1 VLEWTAQ
8 GGGGVT
14 VSGGVQ
20 GMFRCCAEGRGLV
33 GNTGESGKL
42 DRMILEVF
50 SNLGDSMI
58 PMSPVINIYLLLACL
73 EEMGLEWLIQ
83 I

>member
-1 VLEWTAQ
+1 
-8 GGGGVT
+8 
-14 VSGGVQ
+14 
-20 GMFRCCAEGRGLV
+20 
-33 GNTGESGKL
+33 
-42 DRMILEVF
+42 MILEVF